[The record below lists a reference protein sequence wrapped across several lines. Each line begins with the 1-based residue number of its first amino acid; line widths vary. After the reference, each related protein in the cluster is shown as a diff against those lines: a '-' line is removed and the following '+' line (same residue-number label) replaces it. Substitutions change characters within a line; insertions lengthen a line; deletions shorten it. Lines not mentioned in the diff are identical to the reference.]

1 MGSLKLEQRQKVESD
16 QERGQEIQEN
26 AETKVEEAE
35 VSQQALE
42 QIEAIDDDDK
52 AAVDAARSEAEGG
65 FGSLVES
72 KIKVPFAEIYESLI
86 DIDYIDENDLSS
98 LLNDLN
104 ESTQDTMEE
113 TEQTES
119 EIQSKIEQMVGELE
133 NLF

>member
-1 MGSLKLEQRQKVESD
+1 M
-16 QERGQEIQEN
+16 
-26 AETKVEEAE
+26 
-35 VSQQALE
+35 
-42 QIEAIDDDDK
+42 
-52 AAVDAARSEAEGG
+52 
-65 FGSLVES
+65 
-72 KIKVPFAEIYESLI
+72 I

>member
-1 MGSLKLEQRQKVESD
+1 MGFLKLEHQKRIEKGK
-16 QERGQEIQEN
+16 EKGQDII
-26 AETKVEEAE
+26 ETGEQKIRELEEY
-35 VSQQALE
+35 QAFD